1 MDFFVQSPAWAEFQR
16 GLGKT
21 VHERRGDGWR
31 FLAVEESNPAGK
43 VLYLPYGP
51 VAADL
56 AALDSALAEIRPLAK
71 SCGAVFIRLEPAS
84 LALSAEAARQALAK
98 RGMVPAPANQ
108 QPELTRILDLGPDLA
123 PTLAQMKPTNRN
135 LYRNIGKKGVAFR
148 ASQDPAEI
156 SVLLGFLHRTAA
168 RNGFKPQ
175 SDDYLHQVAT
185 TLMPMGAV
193 TLYLAELEGRPIAA
207 ALVYDS
213 ADTRVYAHAAMDDE
227 YRKLSAGI
235 PLVVTLIA
243 EAQAKGLAH
252 VDLSGVAPEGQP
264 EHKWAGFT
272 SFKNSFGGRLV
283 EFPGTWDLPVNPLR
297 YAAYQLAR
305 KARGKLRALRR

>member
-1 MDFFVQSPAWAEFQR
+1 MDFFVQSPAWAAFQR

-21 VHERRGDGWR
+21 VHERAGEGWR
-31 FLAVEESNPAGK
+31 FLAIEESNAAGK

-56 AALDSALAEIRPLAK
+56 ASLDAALAQLRPLAK
-71 SCGAVFIRLEPAS
+71 SIGAVFIRVEPAA
-84 LALSAEAARQALAK
+84 LALPPEEARLALRE

-108 QPELTRILDLGPDLA
+108 QPELTRVLDLGPDLA
-123 PTLAQMKPTNRN
+123 PVLAQMKSTNRN
-135 LYRNIGKKGVAFR
+135 LYRNIGKKGVSFR
-148 ASQDPAEI
+148 ASQEPAEI
-156 SVLLGFLHRTAA
+156 SVLLEFLHRTAL
-168 RNGFKPQ
+168 RNGFTPHQ
-175 SDDYLHQVAT
+175 DDYLKKVAA
-185 TLMPMGAV
+185 TLMPLGAV
-193 TLYLAELEGRPIAA
+193 TLYLAELEGKPIAA

-213 ADTRVYAHAAMDDE
+213 ADTRVYAHAALDDD

-243 EAQAKGLAH
+243 EAQAKGLSY
-252 VDLSGVAPEGQP
+252 VDLSGVAPEGQA

-283 EFPGTWDLPVNPLR
+283 EFPGTWDLPVNRIR
-297 YAAYQLAR
+297 YQAYQLAR
-305 KARGKLRALRR
+305 KARSKLRTLRG

>member
-1 MDFFVQSPAWAEFQR
+1 MDFFVQSQSWAAFQR

-21 VHERRGDGWR
+21 VHELSGESWR
-31 FLAVEESNPAGK
+31 FLAIEENNAAGK

-56 AALDSALAEIRPLAK
+56 AALDAALEELRPLAK
-71 SCGAVFIRLEPAS
+71 KIGAVFARVEPAS
-84 LALSAEAARQALAK
+84 LTLSAEAARLALRQ

-108 QPELTRILDLGPDLA
+108 QPELTRILDLGTDLA
-123 PTLAQMKPTNRN
+123 PTLARMKPTNRN
-135 LYRNIGKKGVAFR
+135 LYRNIGKKGVSFR
-148 ASQDPAEI
+148 ASHDPAEI
-156 SVLLGFLHRTAA
+156 SVLLGFLHRTAI
-168 RNGFKPQ
+168 RNGFKPHR
-175 SDDYLHQVAT
+175 DEYLEKVAA
-185 TLMPMGAV
+185 TLMPLGTA
-193 TLYLAELEGRPIAA
+193 TLYLAELDGRPIAS

-213 ADTRVYAHAAMDDE
+213 ADTRVYAHAALDDD

-243 EAQAKGLAH
+243 EAQAKGLAYL
-252 VDLSGVAPEGQP
+252 DLSGVAPEGQA

-283 EFPGTWDLPVNPLR
+283 EFPGTWDLPVNTLR
-297 YAAYQLAR
+297 YSGYQLAR
-305 KARGKLRALRR
+305 KARGKLRSLRG